1 MYLGGNKVNK
11 ELILKAIEA
20 RENAYC
26 PYSNFKV
33 GALIGDVKAFAYPCG
48 ICRQVITEFAESG
61 DMKIYIIKNEN
72 EVLETTLDEVM
83 PGTFTKK
90 DLEK

>member
-1 MYLGGNKVNK
+1 
-11 ELILKAIEA
+11 
-20 RENAYC
+20 
-26 PYSNFKV
+26 
-33 GALIGDVKAFAYPCG
+33 
-48 ICRQVITEFAESG
+48 
-61 DMKIYIIKNEN
+61 MKIYIIKNEN